1 MPLAETDQHAPNTIM
16 SLWGRTL
23 GSMST
28 GAVILLWL
36 VFVFFN
42 PNGTLG
48 MGVGTMVVVFLMVA
62 LASTGLAASLFGRPW
77 LLLATAL
84 ITFLPVGLYT
94 LGTNGVFRWIGALN
108 LMTLAASLM
117 LVVDSRRNRSA

>member
-1 MPLAETDQHAPNTIM
+1 MT
-16 SLWGRTL
+16 LWGRTL
-23 GSMST
+23 GIMST
-28 GAVILLWL
+28 AAVILLWV

-48 MGVGTMVVVFLMVA
+48 MGRDTMIVVFLMVL
-62 LASTGLAASLFGRPW
+62 LASTGLAASLLGRPW

-84 ITFLPVGLYT
+84 IAFLPVGLYT

-108 LMTLAASLM
+108 LMTLSAGLM